1 MSGEQSGFTLK
12 ASDSHIDPSFTD
24 FFNSFKDKWQSGNRN
39 STTADIVFPLTLE
52 TSFEGSSSEKKLTA
66 TSFFKE
72 VTMAEPILYPFRF
85 EIEGENVILVHYG
98 YEAQFFTLYFH
109 RIKRTWKL
117 VRVKKSQD

>member
-12 ASDSHIDPSFTD
+12 ASDSHIDPSFTA
-24 FFNSFKDKWQSGNRN
+24 FFNSFKEKWQNGNKA
-39 STTADIVFPLTLE
+39 STSADIVFPLTLE
-52 TSFEGSSSEKKLTA
+52 LSFEGSSTEKKINA
-66 TSFFKE
+66 ASFFKE
-72 VTMAEPILYPFRF
+72 VTMDKPILYPFRF

-109 RIKRTWKL
+109 RTNKSWKL